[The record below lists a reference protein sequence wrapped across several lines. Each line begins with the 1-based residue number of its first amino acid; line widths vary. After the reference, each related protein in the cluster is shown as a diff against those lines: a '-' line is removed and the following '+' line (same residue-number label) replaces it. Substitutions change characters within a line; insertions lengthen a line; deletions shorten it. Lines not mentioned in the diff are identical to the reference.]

1 MDISSFH
8 YWRAITE
15 QGIRWLMLSFSV
27 IALSG
32 CEGAKISV
40 STPQTS
46 DIFSKTFK
54 VKAGGVLC
62 LDLDS
67 LERIGDLDSLER
79 ILDSLERIGDLEPRE
94 RIGKASIGRSG
105 ELSVTVKREGHPFA
119 LKHHKVEMM
128 QYGNDVTLYT
138 HSRCESL
145 NDSRCQDYHLEVIIN
160 LPPKYNIHSA
170 NDFIAENIFIDGATI
185 YIDDDAIVSIVNI
198 DNKGRVYE
206 LHSSLTGKNNTII
219 DKKDFHGYFAIEY
232 DADITCMKS
241 DT

>member
-15 QGIRWLMLSFSV
+15 QGIRWLILSFSV

-67 LERIGDLDSLER
+67 RV
-79 ILDSLERIGDLEPRE
+79 

-138 HSRCESL
+138 HSRCEFL
-145 NDSRCQDYHLEVIIN
+145 NDSRCQDYHGKVIIN
-160 LPPKYNIHSA
+160 LPPKYNIYSA
-170 NDFIAENIFIDGATI
+170 NDFIAEDIFIDGANI
-185 YIDDDAIVSIVNI
+185 YIDNDAIGMIH
-198 DNKGRVYE
+198 NKGENSFLIGRN
-206 LHSSLTGKNNTII
+206 SKFQSR
-219 DKKDFHGYFAIEY
+219 DFNMEKRPN
-232 DADITCMKS
+232 ITCMKS